1 MTLPAGYNQ
10 EPVNNLL
17 ENVAYLEQGGL
28 ILVCFWL
35 VFAGV
40 IGRFTK
46 GKYEASTENAAGSS
60 RIAFL
65 LAFVAEGVPEM
76 SAFVTH
82 IQNYSKEPGKKKKW
96 VETMAIIGYS
106 PNKYVN
112 RMLIN

>member
-17 ENVAYLEQGGL
+17 ENVAYLEQGEL
-28 ILVCFWL
+28 ILVCFGL
-35 VFAGV
+35 FLTRVV
-40 IGRFTK
+40 GRFTE
-46 GKYEASTENAAGSS
+46 GKYEPTTENATGGS